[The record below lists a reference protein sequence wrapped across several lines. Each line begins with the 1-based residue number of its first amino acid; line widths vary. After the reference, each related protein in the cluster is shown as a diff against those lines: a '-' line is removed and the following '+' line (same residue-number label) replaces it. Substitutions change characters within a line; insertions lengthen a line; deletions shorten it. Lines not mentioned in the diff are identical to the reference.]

1 MRFFASLVDWL
12 VQRVF
17 WLSIVAMASTA
28 QADVLL
34 WSQVPYSVDGGMMLS
49 AFNQIAP
56 GQIRGQSIDLA
67 QAARLEELSLN
78 LGQGFMS
85 PGVGVNIALWLDSTP
100 GQRQTLIYSG
110 AIRSAWSGLA
120 VYLPSGRSWLSV
132 ENTSLTQS
140 IIWTGPVGGIGGAL
154 TTSSGTTAT
163 SSYGGSARGT
173 YVPEPS
179 VVPALIV
186 VAIVAAGTFWRRVFV
201 YTH

>member
-1 MRFFASLVDWL
+1 MRFFTSLTDWL

-17 WLSIVAMASTA
+17 WLSVVAMASTA

-34 WSQVPYSVDGGMMLS
+34 WTQSPISAGGFT
-49 AFNQIAP
+49 AFNQIQP
-56 GQIRGQSIDLA
+56 GQIRSQAIDLT

-85 PGVGVNIALWLDSTP
+85 PGFGVNIALWLDSTP
-100 GQRQTLIYSG
+100 GQRQTRIYTG

-140 IIWTGPVGGIGGAL
+140 IIWTGPVGGSGGAL
-154 TTSSGTTAT
+154 TSGGVTTYT

-186 VAIVAAGTFWRRVFV
+186 AAIVGTGIFWRRVFG

>member
-1 MRFFASLVDWL
+1 MRFFASFADWL

-17 WLSIVAMASTA
+17 WLSIAAMASTA

-34 WSQVPYSVDGGMMLS
+34 WTQLPISSGGFT

-56 GQIRGQSIDLA
+56 GQIRSQSIDLT
-67 QAARLEELSLN
+67 QAARLEQVTLN

-85 PGVGVNIALWLDSTP
+85 PGFGVNIALWLDSTP
-100 GQRQTLIYSG
+100 GQRQTLIYAGS
-110 AIRSAWSGLA
+110 IRNSWSGLA
-120 VYLPSGRSWLSV
+120 VYLPTGRSWLSV

-140 IIWTGPVGGIGGAL
+140 IIWAGPVGGTGGAL

-179 VVPALIV
+179 AVPVVV
-186 VAIVAAGTFWRRVFV
+186 VAAIVGACVVWIRNR
-201 YTH
+201 

>member
-1 MRFFASLVDWL
+1 MRFFALLVDWL

-34 WSQVPYSVDGGMMLS
+34 WTQSPISAGGFM
-49 AFNQIAP
+49 AFNQIQP
-56 GQIRGQSIDLA
+56 NQIRSQAIDLA
-67 QAARLEELSLN
+67 QAARLEQLSLN
-78 LGQGFMS
+78 IGQGFMS
-85 PGVGVNIALWLDSTP
+85 SGSGVSIALWLDSTP

-120 VYLPSGRSWLSV
+120 VYLPAGRSWLSV
-132 ENTSLTQS
+132 ENTSALQS
-140 IIWTGPVGGIGGAL
+140 IIWTGPVSGTGGAL

-179 VVPALIV
+179 VVPAV
-186 VAIVAAGTFWRRVFV
+186 IVAAIVGTGVFLRRLRGA
-201 YTH
+201 H

>member
-1 MRFFASLVDWL
+1 MRFFASLADWL
-12 VQRVF
+12 VQRLF
-17 WLSIVAMASTA
+17 WLSVVAMASTA

-34 WSQVPYSVDGGMMLS
+34 WTQSPISAGGFT
-49 AFNQIAP
+49 AFNQIQP
-56 GQIRGQSIDLA
+56 NEIRSQSIDLT
-67 QAARLEELSLN
+67 QAARLEQVTLN
-78 LGQGFMS
+78 IGQGFMS
-85 PGVGVNIALWLDSTP
+85 PGIGVNIALWLDSTP

-132 ENTSLTQS
+132 ENTSALQS
-140 IIWTGPVGGIGGAL
+140 IVWAGPVGGSGGAL

-179 VVPALIV
+179 VVPAV
-186 VAIVAAGTFWRRVFV
+186 IVAAIVGAGVCLRRLRGTR
-201 YTH
+201 

>member
-34 WSQVPYSVDGGMMLS
+34 WSQVPYSVDGGMAYS
-49 AFNQIAP
+49 AFSQIQP
-56 GQIRGQSIDLA
+56 GQIRSQSIDLTQSA
-67 QAARLEELSLN
+67 QLEQLSLN

-85 PGVGVNIALWLDSTP
+85 SGSGVNIALWLDSTP
-100 GQRQTLIYSG
+100 GQRQALIYSG
-110 AIRSAWSGLA
+110 VIRSAWSGLA
-120 VYLPSGRSWLSV
+120 VYLPAGRSWLSV
-132 ENTSLTQS
+132 ENTSLAQS
-140 IIWTGPVGGIGGAL
+140 IIWTGPVGGSGGSL
-154 TTSSGTTAT
+154 TTTSGTTAT

-186 VAIVAAGTFWRRVFV
+186 VAIVGGGIVWRQVR
-201 YTH
+201 

>member
-17 WLSIVAMASTA
+17 WLSIVAMTSTA

-34 WSQVPYSVDGGMMLS
+34 WTQSPISAGGFT
-49 AFNQIAP
+49 AFNQIQP
-56 GQIRGQSIDLA
+56 NEIRSQSIDLT

-85 PGVGVNIALWLDSTP
+85 SGSGVSIALWLDSTP

-132 ENTSLTQS
+132 ENTSALQS
-140 IIWTGPVGGIGGAL
+140 IVWAGPVGGSGGAL
-154 TTSSGTTAT
+154 TSGGVTTDT

-186 VAIVAAGTFWRRVFV
+186 VAIVGTGIFWRRVFG

>member
-1 MRFFASLVDWL
+1 MRFFASLIDWL

-34 WSQVPYSVDGGMMLS
+34 WTQAPISAGGFT
-49 AFNQIAP
+49 AFNQIQP
-56 GQIRGQSIDLA
+56 NEIRSQSIDLM
-67 QAARLEELSLN
+67 QAARMEELSLN

-85 PGVGVNIALWLDSTP
+85 PGFGVNVALWLDSTP
-100 GQRQTLIYSG
+100 GQRQTLIYAG
-110 AIRSAWSGLA
+110 AIRTLWSGLA

-140 IIWTGPVGGIGGAL
+140 IIWSGPVGGSGGAL

-179 VVPALIV
+179 AVPALTV
-186 VAIVAAGTFWRRVFV
+186 VAIVGAGIFRRRVFG

>member
-1 MRFFASLVDWL
+1 MRFFASFSDWL
-12 VQRVF
+12 VQRLF
-17 WLSIVAMASTA
+17 WLSIVAMASTT

-34 WSQVPYSVDGGMMLS
+34 WTQSPINAGGFT

-56 GQIRGQSIDLA
+56 GQIRSQAIDLT

-78 LGQGFMS
+78 IGQGFMS
-85 PGVGVNIALWLDSTP
+85 SGFGVNIALWLDSTP

-110 AIRSAWSGLA
+110 SIRSAWSGLA
-120 VYLPSGRSWLSV
+120 VYLPSGRSWLSA

-140 IIWTGPVGGIGGAL
+140 IIWTGPIGGSGGAL
-154 TTSSGTTAT
+154 ITSSGTTAT

-186 VAIVAAGTFWRRVFV
+186 AAIVGTGTFWRRVFG